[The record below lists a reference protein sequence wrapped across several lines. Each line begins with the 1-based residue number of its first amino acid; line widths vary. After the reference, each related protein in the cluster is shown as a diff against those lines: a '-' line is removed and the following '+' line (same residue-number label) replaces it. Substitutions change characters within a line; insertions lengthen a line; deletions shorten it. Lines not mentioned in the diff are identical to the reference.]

1 MSKYFGRKKMNKNL
15 LFSVLLFMSCTLS
28 AQEVVKMGKEDVWNA
43 FKQYNPSALQKAS
56 LNQQYGDLLYKLSLA
71 YSAPK
76 TEENEVELIA
86 LVKNFDNSI
95 ILQSIKEEYESA
107 RTLQLVSGAD
117 LNALEEK
124 TQKRLLNLV
133 KSIYKNTL
141 EVKEIQIDRY
151 KQDLKAVK
159 KNKNISSEQKNT
171 FSQEIEKKV
180 NQVKKEIN
188 VLKKNRK
195 QKIQDSA
202 RVYFV
207 DIKTAYEA
215 KQEKTLQAKPQ
226 VKANPQKT
234 AAQ

>member
-1 MSKYFGRKKMNKNL
+1 MNKNL
-15 LFSVLLFMSCTLS
+15 LFSMLFFMTCALS
-28 AQEVVKMGKEDVWNA
+28 AQEVAKMGREDVLNA
-43 FKQYNPSALQKAS
+43 FKQYNPAALQKAS
-56 LNQQYGDLLYKLSLA
+56 LNQQYGDLLYKVSLA

-107 RTLQLVSGAD
+107 RTLQLMSGAD

-124 TQKRLLNLV
+124 TQEKLV
-133 KSIYKNTL
+133 KLVKDIYKNTL
-141 EVKEIQIDRY
+141 DVKEIQIDRY

-159 KNKNISSEQKNT
+159 KNKNLSSEQKNT
-171 FSQEIEKKV
+171 LSQEIEKRIE
-180 NQVKKEIN
+180 QVKKEIN

-207 DIKTAYEA
+207 DIKAAYEA

-226 VKANPQKT
+226 VKSNPQKT